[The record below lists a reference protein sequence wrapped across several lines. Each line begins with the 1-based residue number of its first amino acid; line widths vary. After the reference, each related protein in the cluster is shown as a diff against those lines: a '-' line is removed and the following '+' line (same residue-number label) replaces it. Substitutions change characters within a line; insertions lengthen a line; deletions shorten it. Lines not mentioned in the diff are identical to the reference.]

1 MSHHDVSNRIKRLR
15 WRGCVVFHNPIGSFA
30 PHGWQRTRGSERQSG
45 MRRRGVA
52 ILGLALALAAVPL
65 APSTLPDYQSVVRK
79 FSLIEHDR
87 LKPGSRVVL
96 TPAELNA
103 YARQEVAEVAPDG
116 VRDPRLELGPGTAT
130 AHAFIDF
137 GKLRR
142 AEGKPPGPIMAY
154 LLDGERPVTITARI
168 RSSGGTA
175 TVDVEQVEISGVTIE
190 GRLLDFLI
198 HNYLMQAY
206 PNAKVG
212 EPFELGHRIERLDVQ
227 ASAVG
232 VVIGR

>member
-1 MSHHDVSNRIKRLR
+1 MSGRIL
-15 WRGCVVFHNPIGSFA
+15 
-30 PHGWQRTRGSERQSG
+30 
-45 MRRRGVA
+45 
-52 ILGLALALAAVPL
+52 LALALLAAPVL
-65 APSTLPDYQSVVRK
+65 STTSPDYQAVVHK

-116 VRDPRLELGPGTAT
+116 VRNARLDLGPGTAT
-130 AHAFIDF
+130 ATELIDF

-142 AEGKPPGPIMAY
+142 AEGKPPGRILAY

-175 TVDVEQVEISGVTIE
+175 TVDVQEVQISGVTIE
-190 GRLLDFLI
+190 GRMLDFLI
-198 HNYLMQAY
+198 HNYVVQAY
-206 PNAKVG
+206 PSAKVG
-212 EPFELGHRIERLDVQ
+212 EPFALGHRIERLDVQ
-227 ASAVG
+227 PSAVG
-232 VVIGR
+232 VLIGR

>member
-1 MSHHDVSNRIKRLR
+1 MGRRI
-15 WRGCVVFHNPIGSFA
+15 
-30 PHGWQRTRGSERQSG
+30 
-45 MRRRGVA
+45 
-52 ILGLALALAAVPL
+52 LAVLAALAVPL
-65 APSTLPDYQSVVRK
+65 LPSASTDYQAVVHK
-79 FSLIEHDR
+79 VSLIEHDS

-103 YARQEVAEVAPDG
+103 YARQEVASVAPGG

-130 AHAFIDF
+130 ATALIDF

-142 AEGKPPGPIMAY
+142 AEGKTSGPIMAY

-175 TVDVEQVEISGVTIE
+175 TVDVQQVEISGVTIE

-198 HNYLMQAY
+198 HNYVMQAY

-227 ASAVG
+227 PSAVG
-232 VVIGR
+232 IVIGR

>member
-1 MSHHDVSNRIKRLR
+1 MSGRIL
-15 WRGCVVFHNPIGSFA
+15 
-30 PHGWQRTRGSERQSG
+30 
-45 MRRRGVA
+45 
-52 ILGLALALAAVPL
+52 LALALSAAPL
-65 APSTLPDYQSVVRK
+65 LPTVSPDYQAVVRK

-116 VRDPRLELGPGTAT
+116 VRNPRLELGRGIAT
-130 AHAFIDF
+130 AFALIDF

-142 AEGKPPGPIMAY
+142 AEGKPPGRILAY
-154 LLDGERPVTITARI
+154 LLDGERPVTIIARI

-175 TVDVEQVEISGVTIE
+175 TVDVQEVQISGVTIE
-190 GRLLDFLI
+190 GPLLDFLI
-198 HNYLMQAY
+198 RNYVIEAY
-206 PNAKVG
+206 PSAKVG
-212 EPFELGHRIERLDVQ
+212 QPFALGNRIERLDVQ
-227 ASAVG
+227 PSAVG

>member
-1 MSHHDVSNRIKRLR
+1 MGKR
-15 WRGCVVFHNPIGSFA
+15 
-30 PHGWQRTRGSERQSG
+30 T
-45 MRRRGVA
+45 
-52 ILGLALALAAVPL
+52 LATLAAVLALLAVPL
-65 APSTLPDYQSVVRK
+65 LPDASPDYQAVAHK

-87 LKPGSRVVL
+87 LKPGSRLIL

-116 VRDPRLELGPGTAT
+116 VRNPRLELGPGTAT
-130 AHAFIDF
+130 ATALIDF

-142 AEGKPPGPIMAY
+142 AEGKPPGRIMSY

-175 TVDVEQVEISGVTIE
+175 TVDVQEVQISGVTLE
-190 GRLLDFLI
+190 GRMLDFLI
-198 HNYLMQAY
+198 HSYVMQAY

-212 EPFELGHRIERLDVQ
+212 EPFALGHRIERLDVQ
-227 ASAVG
+227 PSAVG
-232 VVIGR
+232 IVIGR

>member
-1 MSHHDVSNRIKRLR
+1 MSGRI
-15 WRGCVVFHNPIGSFA
+15 F
-30 PHGWQRTRGSERQSG
+30 
-45 MRRRGVA
+45 M
-52 ILGLALALAAVPL
+52 ALALLAAPVL
-65 APSTLPDYQSVVRK
+65 STTSPDYQAVVHK

-116 VRDPRLELGPGTAT
+116 VRNARLDLGPGTAT
-130 AHAFIDF
+130 ATALIDF

-142 AEGKPPGPIMAY
+142 AEGKPPGRILAY

-175 TVDVEQVEISGVTIE
+175 TVDVQEVQISGVTIE
-190 GRLLDFLI
+190 GRMLDFLI
-198 HNYLMQAY
+198 HNYVVQAY
-206 PNAKVG
+206 PSAKVG
-212 EPFELGHRIERLDVQ
+212 EPFALGHRIERLDVQ
-227 ASAVG
+227 PSAVG
-232 VVIGR
+232 VLIGR

>member
-1 MSHHDVSNRIKRLR
+1 MGKR
-15 WRGCVVFHNPIGSFA
+15 G
-30 PHGWQRTRGSERQSG
+30 T
-45 MRRRGVA
+45 VA
-52 ILGLALALAAVPL
+52 LWAALGAALALAAVPL
-65 APSTLPDYQSVVRK
+65 DPSASPDYQAVVHK

-103 YARQEVAEVAPDG
+103 YARQEVAEVAPEG
-116 VRDPRLELGPGTAT
+116 VRNPRLELGPGTAT
-130 AHAFIDF
+130 ASALIDF

-142 AEGKPPGPIMAY
+142 AEGKPPGRIMAY

-190 GRLLDFLI
+190 GRMLDFLI
-198 HNYLMQAY
+198 HSYVMQAY
-206 PNAKVG
+206 PSAKVG
-212 EPFELGHRIERLDVQ
+212 EPFALGHRIERLDVQ
-227 ASAVG
+227 PSAVG
-232 VVIGR
+232 IVIGR